1 MNLELENTN
10 HTKLWSKSYIFMLLS
25 NLFIYMG
32 FYMLVPT
39 LPAYAKQTGGSNLE
53 ASLVVSLFSIT
64 SLLFRLLMGTI
75 LDNVDI
81 KPLLIIGS
89 IILGASTL
97 SYIWLPLTGI
107 IIVRII
113 QGIGWG
119 IASTAAAAIFTNIVP
134 EARRGEGMGYYSL
147 SMIISMSLA
156 PIVSIAIMNLYS
168 FKYISII
175 SLGLVSIGTLLIK
188 AVTIHKKNSD
198 IHKTERS
205 FSFLNL
211 FEKKA
216 LLPSFLCFLLTITL
230 CGIMSYIMLY
240 GKELKMTNIGIYFI
254 GHVTMILITRP
265 FIGKIFDKKGPMVIV
280 LPGSISMIAG
290 LIILSYAHTI
300 PILIIASL
308 FYGLG
313 YGAVQPSLQ
322 VWAVNRSPEYRK
334 GAANGTFL
342 SSMDL
347 AFTFGSILLSFIAE
361 SKSYAFMYRFS
372 ALFIVILLAVYGF
385 SLFINSRQEEV
396 DNDSKHELVKGA
408 VSK

>member
-1 MNLELENTN
+1 MNLKLKNTN
-10 HTKLWSKSYIFMLLS
+10 HTKLWSKSYIFMLIS

-64 SLLFRLLMGTI
+64 SLLFRLLMGTV

-89 IILGASTL
+89 IILGVSTL
-97 SYIWLPLTGI
+97 SYIWLPLTAI

-119 IASTAAAAIFTNIVP
+119 IVSTAVAAIFTNIVP

-147 SMIISMSLA
+147 SMIVSMSLA
-156 PIVSIAIMNLYS
+156 PIVAIAVMNLYS

-175 SLGLVSIGTLLIK
+175 SLGLVLIGTLLIK
-188 AVTIHKKNSD
+188 DVRIYKRKSNIHKIGSK
-198 IHKTERS
+198 

-216 LLPSFLCFLLTITL
+216 LLPSFLCFLLTMTL

-240 GKELKMTNIGIYFI
+240 GKELKMSSIGMYFI

-265 FIGKIFDKKGPMVIV
+265 LIGKIFDKKGHMIIV

-290 LIILSYAHTI
+290 LIILSYTHTI
-300 PILIIASL
+300 TILIIASL

-322 VWAVNRSPEYRK
+322 VWAVNRSPEHRK

-347 AFTFGSILLSFIAE
+347 AFTLGSILLSFIAE
-361 SKSYAFMYRFS
+361 SRSYAFMYRFS
-372 ALFIVILLAVYGF
+372 ALFIVILLAVYGIY
-385 SLFINSRQEEV
+385 LFMNSRQE
-396 DNDSKHELVKGA
+396 NNELIKEA
-408 VSK
+408 S

>member
-1 MNLELENTN
+1 MNLELKNKN
-10 HTKLWSKSYIFMLLS
+10 HNKLWTKSYCIMLFS

-64 SLLFRLLMGTI
+64 SLLFRLLMGSV
-75 LDNVDI
+75 LDNAEI
-81 KPLLIIGS
+81 KPLLIVGS

-97 SYIWLPLTGI
+97 SYIWLPLTAI
-107 IIVRII
+107 ILVRII

-119 IASTAAAAIFTNIVP
+119 IASTAVAAIFTNIVP

-147 SMIISMSLA
+147 SMIVSMSLA
-156 PIVSIAIMNLYS
+156 PIAAIAIMNLSS

-175 SLGLVSIGTLLIK
+175 SLTLVLIGALLVK
-188 AVTIHKKNSD
+188 YVVIHPGNSTHHKSKKG
-198 IHKTERS
+198 
-205 FSFLNL
+205 FSFFNL

-240 GKELKMTNIGIYFI
+240 GKELKVSYIGIYFI
-254 GHVTMILITRP
+254 GHVTMILLTRSI
-265 FIGKIFDKKGPMVIV
+265 IGKIFDKRGHIVII
-280 LPGSISMIAG
+280 LPGSISMIIG
-290 LIILSYAHTI
+290 LILLSYANNI
-300 PILIIASL
+300 ELLIIASL

-347 AFTFGSILLSFIAE
+347 AFTLGSIALSFVAE
-361 SKSYAFMYRFS
+361 RNSYAFMYKFS
-372 ALFIVILLAVYGF
+372 ALFILILIAVYV
-385 SLFINSRQEEV
+385 LYIIMNSKQEAEYDIDEEV
-396 DNDSKHELVKGA
+396 S
-408 VSK
+408 

>member
-1 MNLELENTN
+1 MNLKLKNAN
-10 HTKLWSKSYIFMLLS
+10 HTKLWSKSYIFMLIS

-64 SLLFRLLMGTI
+64 SLLFRLLMGTV

-89 IILGASTL
+89 IILGVSTL
-97 SYIWLPLTGI
+97 SYIWLPLTAI
-107 IIVRII
+107 IMVRII

-119 IASTAAAAIFTNIVP
+119 IASTAVAAIFTNIVP

-147 SMIISMSLA
+147 SMIVSMSLA
-156 PIVSIAIMNLYS
+156 PIVAIAIMNLYS

-175 SLGLVSIGTLLIK
+175 SLGLVFIGTLLIK
-188 AVTIHKKNSD
+188 DVRIYKRKSNIHKIGSK
-198 IHKTERS
+198 

-240 GKELKMTNIGIYFI
+240 GKELKMSSIGMYFI

-265 FIGKIFDKKGPMVIV
+265 LIGKIFDKKGHMIIV
-280 LPGSISMIAG
+280 LPGSISMIVG
-290 LIILSYAHTI
+290 LIILSYTHTI
-300 PILIIASL
+300 TILIIASL

-347 AFTFGSILLSFIAE
+347 AFTLGSILLSFIAE
-361 SKSYAFMYRFS
+361 SRSYAFMYRFS
-372 ALFIVILLAVYGF
+372 ALFIVILLAVYGLY
-385 SLFINSRQEEV
+385 LFMNSRQENNELIKEV
-396 DNDSKHELVKGA
+396 S
-408 VSK
+408 

>member
-1 MNLELENTN
+1 
-10 HTKLWSKSYIFMLLS
+10 MLFS

-64 SLLFRLLMGTI
+64 SLLFRLLMGTV
-75 LDNVDI
+75 LDNVEI

-89 IILGASTL
+89 VILGATTL
-97 SYIWLPLTGI
+97 SYIWLPLTAI
-107 IIVRII
+107 ILVRII

-119 IASTAAAAIFTNIVP
+119 IASTAAAAIFTSIVP
-134 EARRGEGMGYYSL
+134 EQRRGEGMGYYSL
-147 SMIISMSLA
+147 SMIVSMSLA
-156 PIVSIAIMNLYS
+156 PIVAIAIMNLSS
-168 FKYISII
+168 FMYISII
-175 SLGLVSIGTLLIK
+175 SLTLVLIGTLLIK
-188 AVTIHKKNSD
+188 AVTIHKKASNT
-198 IHKTERS
+198 HKTKIS

-216 LLPSFLCFLLTITL
+216 LLPSFLCFLLTVTL

-240 GKELKMTNIGIYFI
+240 GKELKISNIWIYFI
-254 GHVTMILITRP
+254 GHITMILITRP
-265 FIGKIFDKKGPMVIV
+265 FIGKIFDKKGHVVIV

-290 LIILSYAHTI
+290 LIILSYAHNITL
-300 PILIIASL
+300 LIIASL

-322 VWAVNRSPEYRK
+322 VWAVNRSPEHRK

-347 AFTFGSILLSFIAE
+347 AFTLGSILLSFIAE
-361 SKSYAFMYRFS
+361 TKSYAFMYKFS
-372 ALFIVILLAVYGF
+372 ALFIVILLAVYGL
-385 SLFINSRQEEV
+385 SLFMNSRQ
-396 DNDSKHELVKGA
+396 NDYDDDDDLVED
-408 VSK
+408 VS

>member
-1 MNLELENTN
+1 
-10 HTKLWSKSYIFMLLS
+10 MLLS
-25 NLFIYMG
+25 NLLIYMG

-64 SLLFRLLMGTI
+64 SLIFRLLMGTI
-75 LDNVDI
+75 LDNFDI
-81 KPLLIIGS
+81 KPLLIIGT

-97 SYIWLPLTGI
+97 SFIWLPLAAI

-119 IASTAAAAIFTNIVP
+119 IASTATAAIFTNLVP

-147 SMIISMSLA
+147 SMIVSMSLA
-156 PIVSIAIMNLYS
+156 PVVAIIIMNLYS
-168 FKYISII
+168 FKYISIF
-175 SLGLVSIGTLLIK
+175 SLGLVLTGTLLIK
-188 AVTIHKKNSD
+188 AVTIPKNNSN
-198 IHKTERS
+198 INKQENS

-211 FEKKA
+211 FEKNA

-240 GKELKMTNIGIYFI
+240 GKELSMANIGLYFI

-265 FIGKIFDKKGPMVIV
+265 FIGKIFDKKGHVMIVI
-280 LPGSISMIAG
+280 PGSISMIAG
-290 LIILSYAHTI
+290 LIILSYTHTVLV
-300 PILIIASL
+300 LIIASL

-322 VWAVNRSPEYRK
+322 VWAVNRSPEHRK

-347 AFTFGSILLSFIAE
+347 AFTLGSILLSFIAE

-372 ALFIVILLAVYGF
+372 AFFLVILLAVYGL
-385 SLFINSRQEEV
+385 SLFMNSRKQNYKDNKEDLIEEA
-396 DNDSKHELVKGA
+396 S
-408 VSK
+408 

>member
-1 MNLELENTN
+1 MNLELK
-10 HTKLWSKSYIFMLLS
+10 HSIQDKLWNKSYIFMLLS
-25 NLFIYMG
+25 NLLIYMG

-64 SLLFRLLMGTI
+64 SLIFRLLMGTI
-75 LDNVDI
+75 LDNFDI
-81 KPLLIIGS
+81 KPLLIIGT

-97 SYIWLPLTGI
+97 SFIWLPLAAI

-119 IASTAAAAIFTNIVP
+119 IASTATAAIFTNLVP

-147 SMIISMSLA
+147 SMIVSMSLA
-156 PIVSIAIMNLYS
+156 PVVAIIIMNLYS
-168 FKYISII
+168 FKYISIF
-175 SLGLVSIGTLLIK
+175 SLGLVLTGTLLIK
-188 AVTIHKKNSD
+188 AVTIPKNNSN
-198 IHKTERS
+198 INKQENS

-211 FEKKA
+211 FEKNA

-240 GKELKMTNIGIYFI
+240 GKELSMANIGLYFI

-265 FIGKIFDKKGPMVIV
+265 FIGKIFDKKGHVMIVI
-280 LPGSISMIAG
+280 PGSISMIAG
-290 LIILSYAHTI
+290 LIILSYTHTVLV
-300 PILIIASL
+300 LIIASL

-322 VWAVNRSPEYRK
+322 VWAVNRSPEHRK

-347 AFTFGSILLSFIAE
+347 AFTLGSILLSFIAE

-372 ALFIVILLAVYGF
+372 AFFLVILLAVYGL
-385 SLFINSRQEEV
+385 SLFMNSRKQNYKDNKEDLIEEA
-396 DNDSKHELVKGA
+396 S
-408 VSK
+408 

>member
-1 MNLELENTN
+1 MDLQLKNTTHN
-10 HTKLWSKSYIFMLLS
+10 KLWSKSYVFMLLS
-25 NLFIYMG
+25 NLFIYLG

-64 SLLFRLLMGTI
+64 SLLFRLLMGTM
-75 LDNVDI
+75 LDNIDI

-97 SYIWLPLTGI
+97 SYIWLPLTAI
-107 IIVRII
+107 ILVRII

-119 IASTAAAAIFTNIVP
+119 IVSTATAAIFTNIVP
-134 EARRGEGMGYYSL
+134 EKRRGEGMGYYSL

-156 PIVSIAIMNLYS
+156 PIVAITIMNLYS

-175 SLGLVSIGTLLIK
+175 SLLLVIIGTLLIK
-188 AVTIHKKNSD
+188 SVRIHKKSSND
-198 IHKTERS
+198 YKIKRS

-216 LLPSFLCFLLTITL
+216 LLPSFLCFLLTVTL

-240 GKELKMTNIGIYFI
+240 GKEVKISNIWVYFI
-254 GHVTMILITRP
+254 GHVAMILITRP
-265 FIGKIFDKKGPMVIV
+265 FVGKIFDKKGHTVIV
-280 LPGSISMIAG
+280 LPGAVSMIIG

-300 PILIIASL
+300 TILIIASF

-322 VWAVNRSPEYRK
+322 VWAVNRSPEHRK

-347 AFTFGSILLSFIAE
+347 AFTLGSILLSFIAE

-372 ALFIVILLAVYGF
+372 AIFVVILLVVYGV
-385 SLFINSRQEEV
+385 SLFANSKQDKEFDLEEQ
-396 DNDSKHELVKGA
+396 VKA
-408 VSK
+408 S